1 MLGTYSNNI
10 FAVLLALRRAD
21 AGDPTKSRDGR
32 GLGVDDGVDR
42 LVVEDAE
49 GRLAVG
55 DALAVGDELVAERHC
70 VFGGG
75 VPFERPRERFWL

>member
-1 MLGTYSNNI
+1 MP
-10 FAVLLALRRAD
+10 RAD
-21 AGDPTKSRDGR
+21 ARDSPKSRDGR

-55 DALAVGDELVAERHC
+55 DALAVGDELVAQRHGC
-70 VFGGG
+70 WGWG
-75 VPFERPRERFWL
+75 VPFLGDLARPGAIFGSKCFEL